1 MAQCCTNTITPKMI
15 RSGQMQIGDRI
26 QLEDIVANA
35 PDFQIKPEDTS
46 AKPVQAE
53 ATPVS
58 APASEP
64 AQAEHRSEPAS
75 VPVSAPVSEPVS
87 AGEPESIP
95 VQTAM
100 YQPIQQQSQ
109 QESGWQ
115 QQPQQESGWQQSQPQ
130 NWQQPQTQI
139 PHRFTTPLTYQQM
152 TQYLDQSTINT
163 QGSQPSITL
172 PQTPMTTLEFTET
185 IDMTDVQSYL
195 GFLRTQIG
203 RYMRVEQ
210 LMGSNVMEN
219 RYGFLVGIGSNYI
232 ILQEITTGNIQ
243 VIDLFTIRLTYI
255 YYSDPVVPP
264 EFPR

>member
-15 RSGQMQIGDRI
+15 RTGQMKIGDRI

-35 PDFQIKPEDTS
+35 PDFQIKPEHAAS
-46 AKPVQAE
+46 KPVQAE
-53 ATPVS
+53 STPASAPVS
-58 APASEP
+58 TPASEP

-75 VPVSAPVSEPVS
+75 VPVSA
-87 AGEPESIP
+87 GEPESIP
-95 VQTAM
+95 VQAPM
-100 YQPIQQQSQ
+100 YQPMQQSQ
-109 QESGWQ
+109 A
-115 QQPQQESGWQQSQPQ
+115 QQPQQESGWQQPQMQ
-130 NWQQPQTQI
+130 NWQQTQTQI

-195 GFLRTQIG
+195 GFLRTQVG

>member
-75 VPVSAPVSEPVS
+75 VPVSA
-87 AGEPESIP
+87 GEPESIP
-95 VQTAM
+95 VQAPM
-100 YQPIQQQSQ
+100 YQPMQQSQ
-109 QESGWQ
+109 A

-264 EFPR
+264 EFPM

>member
-35 PDFQIKPEDTS
+35 PDFQIKPEHTS
-46 AKPVQAE
+46 AKPVSAE
-53 ATPVS
+53 AAPVFAS
-58 APASEP
+58 ASEP
-64 AQAEHRSEPAS
+64 IQAEHISEPAS
-75 VPVSAPVSEPVS
+75 VPVSAPISEPVS
-87 AGEPESIP
+87 AAAPEFAAQPEPEDEPESIP
-95 VQTAM
+95 VQAPM
-100 YQPIQQQSQ
+100 HQPMQQS
-109 QESGWQ
+109 
-115 QQPQQESGWQQSQPQ
+115 
-130 NWQQPQTQI
+130 QTQI

-264 EFPR
+264 EFPM